1 MNKKIDFEN
10 HFSARVIEII
20 FPEGYDIKTPDDIQ
34 YLKKKWQ
41 ENLKSWHTPYTA
53 VFDVRQLNI
62 TEDLMDDFNKLIK
75 FFEKF
80 HMKKILGFKD
90 EQSSVSNQFS
100 FEIFANY
107 DTAIQNT
114 GLTKGTG
121 LKRNIEN
128 LRERIV
134 IDNDFQAHVMEISF
148 LTETTLSTK
157 ADTLILKSKIQ
168 NILRMWHTPYNILFN
183 CVNLKFTEEAK
194 TAFSALEKLLKGF
207 FCKEIIGYAPC
218 DQKEN
223 YPFVTHRSRHV
234 AAGKL
239 NHTVAHSGDSARC
252 VK

>member
-20 FPEGYDIKTPDDIQ
+20 FPEGYEIKTRDDLQ

-41 ENLKSWHTPYTA
+41 ENLKSWHAPYTC
-53 VFDVRQLNI
+53 VFDFRQFHI
-62 TEDLMDDFNKLIK
+62 SEDFLEDFTKLIK

-80 HMKKILGFKD
+80 HMKKIIGFKD
-90 EQSSVSNQFS
+90 EHSSLPNELPL
-100 FEIFANY
+100 EIFANY
-107 DTAIQNT
+107 ETAIQHT
-114 GLTKGTG
+114 GLTKGSG

-148 LTETTLSTK
+148 LTDTTLTTK
-157 ADTLILKSKIQ
+157 ADIQILKSKIQ

-183 CVNLKFTEEAK
+183 CVNLKFSEEAK
-194 TAFSALEKLLKGF
+194 LAFVSLEKLLKGF
-207 FCKEIIGYAPC
+207 FCKDIIGYSSC
-218 DQKEN
+218 DDKNN
-223 YPFVTHRSRHV
+223 YPFITYRSRHV